1 MRFVRAVRK
10 FLSGFVLGCGGT
22 LWLFSRGGRKYP
34 HGNIKLHWTVHH
46 GNIKAF
52 FLENINSNWM
62 LSNVKRDL
70 RTASASCWNSWE
82 VMRFTGSVRLVNPSF
97 SLLRVVIHAA
107 WYYEGFT
114 GRAQNHKKGDIQ
126 IGPLAEDRDRR

>member
-1 MRFVRAVRK
+1 MIGPWLSYEVRFSGGHESLPRSGMRFVRALRK

-62 LSNVKRDL
+62 LSNVKRVFFC
-70 RTASASCWNSWE
+70 A
-82 VMRFTGSVRLVNPSF
+82 
-97 SLLRVVIHAA
+97 
-107 WYYEGFT
+107 
-114 GRAQNHKKGDIQ
+114 KGD
-126 IGPLAEDRDRR
+126 